1 MSAALSFSVILQGTE
16 EAHGAF
22 YSFIWVRLIVCSFCA
37 RPGVPLIR
45 REALCWFLDGPSFW
59 LFSSSPIL
67 PGLLPIQALFG
78 KCGGE
83 TLGGDRYAVM
93 FWSGLA
99 YLLILGPLFAL
110 ICILVKSKLKH
121 PALGLLFYP
130 LFCSLSF
137 IVPTAFIF
145 LFNGGGSLLSAEA
158 QLFYSFFA
166 ASGLTFGLGYGI
178 ISIIWRPKPP
188 MQNESLEHVQ

>member
-1 MSAALSFSVILQGTE
+1 MLIFRWAIILTIFILSYFTGFAAYTSTLWNV
-16 EAHGAF
+16 
-22 YSFIWVRLIVCSFCA
+22 W
-37 RPGVPLIR
+37 
-45 REALCWFLDGPSFW
+45 
-59 LFSSSPIL
+59 
-67 PGLLPIQALFG
+67 
-78 KCGGE
+78 GE

-188 MQNESLEHVQ
+188 MQSESLEHVQ